1 MILCEE
7 RLLNEETII
16 FRHQKIDKEDLIL
29 VSLSHLRRK
38 LDEVT
43 EKGGV
48 MTEMGKDLFDPEE
61 AGIRREAMMMRLGIC
76 GTVVG
81 RGGAGMR
88 KGGDA
93 AAELAALEF
102 ETH

>member
-1 MILCEE
+1 MYEELMIHCD
-7 RLLNEETII
+7 
-16 FRHQKIDKEDLIL
+16 QKMEKEDLIL
-29 VSLSHLRRK
+29 GSPCRLRGK
-38 LDEVT
+38 LDEGT

-61 AGIRREAMMMRLGIC
+61 AGIRREAMMMRLGIS

-81 RGGAGMR
+81 RGSAGMR

-93 AAELAALEF
+93 AAHLTALVCSSWR
-102 ETH
+102 

>member
-1 MILCEE
+1 MYEELMIHCD
-7 RLLNEETII
+7 
-16 FRHQKIDKEDLIL
+16 QKMEKEDLIL
-29 VSLSHLRRK
+29 GSPRRLRGK
-38 LDEVT
+38 LDEGT

-88 KGGDA
+88 KGGDSA
-93 AAELAALEF
+93 AHLTALVRSSWR
-102 ETH
+102 